1 MNYPDLKLKYQEKNL
16 NFQFLGRFKIENDEN
31 GSPIMLKGK
40 NYLLSILTELT
51 NGGESEEIT
60 KVPDY
65 LREKLNRKY
74 YDIKKLGDV
83 WKSPGIYAFVLVKK
97 DGVVSDSGCK
107 YIGRAGNMVIERL
120 RGYLVPGPT
129 QSTNK
134 HVNNLVYTSL
144 KEGNN
149 VFIYFFLE
157 QDTEKELHRSLKPD
171 WNREK

>member
-1 MNYPDLKLKYQEKNL
+1 MNYPDIKLKCQDKDL
-16 NFQFLGRFKIENDEN
+16 NFHFLGKFKIERDEK
-31 GSPIMLKGK
+31 GSPVILKGE

-51 NGGESEEIT
+51 SSGEPEEIT
-60 KVPDY
+60 KIPDY
-65 LREKLNRKY
+65 LREKLNRRY
-74 YDIKKLGDV
+74 YDTKKLEDV
-83 WKSPGIYAFVLVKK
+83 WRSPGIYAFVLAKK
-97 DGVVSDSGCK
+97 DEAVSSLGCK

-134 HVNNLVYTSL
+134 HINNLVYNSL
-144 KEGNN
+144 KEDND

-157 QDTEKELHRSLKPD
+157 QDTEKELHRSLKPE